1 MEALGCLPTCLALA
15 RLGVWLRWVQ
25 VGPDQGA
32 IGAHGSCTSPEPR
45 HLGADDLE
53 QPGAAKVRFR
63 ARLLV
68 LRQDEA
74 QSVAGELRPSG
85 RLYLLG
91 GHRPHG
97 FPVAVVEVPAESDG
111 LVPSQ
116 VEGPVASLL
125 VG

>member
-1 MEALGCLPTCLALA
+1 MEALGCSPTRLALA
-15 RLGVWLRWVQ
+15 RLEVWQRRRGLGRV
-25 VGPDQGA
+25 QGA
-32 IGAHGSCTSPEPR
+32 NTTDGICASWEPR
-45 HLGADDLE
+45 HLGADDRE

-97 FPVAVVEVPAESDG
+97 FPVAVVEVPAEPDG

-116 VEGPVASLL
+116 VEGAVASLL